1 MQTRVL
7 STALAF
13 AALTTLGAC
22 SKKDNSAD
30 TAAAAATN
38 ATSSGD
44 ISTQNTMAAPMDS
57 THAGM
62 STQSPM
68 GATTSPTDSAK
79 AKKKP

>member
-1 MQTRVL
+1 MQSRVL
-7 STALAF
+7 STALAL
-13 AALTTLGAC
+13 AVLTTLGAC

-30 TAAAAATN
+30 TAAGAAAPATN

-62 STQSPM
+62 STQSPL
-68 GATTSPTDSAK
+68 DSTK
-79 AKKKP
+79 TKKTP